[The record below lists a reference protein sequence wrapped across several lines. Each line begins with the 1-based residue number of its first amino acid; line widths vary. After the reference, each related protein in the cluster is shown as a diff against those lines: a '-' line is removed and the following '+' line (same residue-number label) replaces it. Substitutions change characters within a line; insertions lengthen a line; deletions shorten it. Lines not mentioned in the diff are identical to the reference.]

1 MTTPAI
7 WTGPEPDDGP
17 APGVEWGSPGARL
30 VGYVVDGL
38 IIAALTVVLG
48 LVSGVILLI
57 FWPLGIVAA
66 TIGSLALLLY
76 FPYFWQRSGQTP
88 GMKLMQIKVVRD
100 RDGGPLTW
108 GAASCGCSGTGS
120 PGWSSTSATSGS
132 SSTSASAAGSICSR
146 ARSSSRL
153 PTTAPRRSARR
164 APGILRPWR
173 GGRAVDGGA
182 LEKR

>member
-30 VGYVVDGL
+30 IGYVVDGL

-108 GAASCGCSGTGS
+108 GAAFLRLFGYWISGLVLYLGYIWILIDKRKR
-120 PGWSSTSATSGS
+120 GWFDLLAGTVVISAPDDRTSA
-132 SSTSASAAGSICSR
+132 
-146 ARSSSRL
+146 
-153 PTTAPRRSARR
+153 
-164 APGILRPWR
+164 
-173 GGRAVDGGA
+173 
-182 LEKR
+182 